1 MNFLNSAN
9 QFKAQ
14 ANVNRKHEIWLEPE
28 SLGEAGFEIP
38 TINYKYFNGKK
49 YRFCYASGVFNGGF
63 YANSVSLCT
72 LKSITNIIF
81 VEFKCLKLDVETK
94 QSIVWRESETSFP
107 GECVFIQKPGT
118 TEEDEGV
125 LLSIVLESD
134 YNKPHFL
141 LILDAKSFT
150 EIARAEIPRLK
161 GQIPPTIHGIF
172 N

>member
-1 MNFLNSAN
+1 M
-9 QFKAQ
+9 
-14 ANVNRKHEIWLEPE
+14 
-28 SLGEAGFEIP
+28 
-38 TINYKYFNGKK
+38 
-49 YRFCYASGVFNGGF
+49 
-63 YANSVSLCT
+63 
-72 LKSITNIIF
+72 
-81 VEFKCLKLDVETK
+81 
-94 QSIVWRESETSFP
+94 
-107 GECVFIQKPGT
+107 FIQKPGT